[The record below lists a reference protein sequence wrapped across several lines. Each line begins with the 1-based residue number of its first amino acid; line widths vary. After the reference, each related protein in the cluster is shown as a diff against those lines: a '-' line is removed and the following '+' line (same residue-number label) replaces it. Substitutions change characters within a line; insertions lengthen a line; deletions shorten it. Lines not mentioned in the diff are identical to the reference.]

1 MRLIT
6 YRYQGQIG
14 VGLQFGE
21 RLIDLMVAWM
31 EWQSQRSGNYLPE
44 SPPAPRDILDVLN
57 GHPFD
62 LHTAAEAARF
72 PVRRRQELPS
82 LALADIEYLP
92 PIRRPGKLVCVG
104 LNYPSAPG
112 MTSGMAPGMAPA
124 DPPPYPILFHKTAS
138 TLTAH
143 QSPILIPRISQQVE
157 YEAELAVVIGKRGKY
172 VSPQESWDLIAGYTI
187 ANDLGARDIQNRSS
201 QWTSGKM
208 LDTFCPLG
216 PALVTADGIT
226 DPQNLD
232 IRTTLNGEIVQ
243 DANTAEMIFDIA
255 ALVSYLSSL
264 ATLEPGDIIL
274 TGSPKR
280 AGDKPDPRLFL
291 QPGDVVQIEIEKLGV
306 LANHVLAEE

>member
-6 YRYQGQIG
+6 YRHQGQIG

-31 EWQSQRSGNYLPE
+31 SWQSQRSGIHLSE
-44 SPPAPRDILDVLN
+44 SPPAPRDIRDVLN

-72 PVRRRQELPS
+72 AGRRRQELPS

-112 MTSGMAPGMAPA
+112 VTPA
-124 DPPPYPILFHKTAS
+124 DPPPYPILFHKTAN
-138 TLTAH
+138 TLTGH
-143 QSPILIPRISQQVE
+143 QRPILIPRISQQVE

-172 VSPQESWDLIAGYTI
+172 VSPQESRDLIAGFTI
-187 ANDLGARDIQNRSS
+187 ANDLGAPDIQNRSS

-216 PALVTADGIT
+216 PALVTADEIT
-226 DPQNLD
+226 DPQKLD

-291 QPGDVVQIEIEKLGV
+291 QPGDVVRIEIEKLGI
-306 LANHVLAEE
+306 LANHVLTEE